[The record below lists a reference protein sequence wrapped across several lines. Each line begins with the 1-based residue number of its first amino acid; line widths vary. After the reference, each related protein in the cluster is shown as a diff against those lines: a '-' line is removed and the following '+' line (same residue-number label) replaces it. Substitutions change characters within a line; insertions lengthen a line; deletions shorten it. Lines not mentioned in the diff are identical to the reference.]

1 MAFKS
6 LDSSFF
12 THNRELAAAGLQGG
26 LLVVPGYKAMQKT
39 NDEEFRFVQESNMW
53 YLTGI
58 EFPDWWLILD
68 GTTNKSWLVEPTID
82 DRHRLFTESLAVED
96 AKKRSGIETVI
107 NRDQAMDLL
116 RRHAR
121 THPLVYTVG
130 HSPYVDYFEFALNP
144 AVSEMRSILD
154 RIFTKIQ
161 DFRPE
166 LAKLR
171 AVKQP
176 IEIAMMQ
183 QSIDLTVVTLQNVK
197 EEIASYKNEYHIEA
211 ELGYRFGMSGG
222 HHGFDPIVASGANA
236 TVAHYFQNNA
246 PLKKGTFVMLDV
258 GANLG
263 GYPADITRTF
273 AYGKPTKR
281 MMAIHDA
288 VRTVQAEIIALI
300 RPGLLVEEY
309 HRRSDE
315 IIKKKMVE
323 LGLLGSLTDD
333 DGYRRFMPHAL
344 SHGLGVDVHD
354 SLGKP
359 KEFLPGMVLT
369 VEPGIYLQNEGIGVR
384 IEDDILV
391 TEKGNKN
398 MSAKLSTAL

>member
-1 MAFKS
+1 MAVKS
-6 LDSSFF
+6 LDASFF
-12 THNRELAAAGLQGG
+12 VRNREVAAANLQGG

-53 YLTGI
+53 YLSGI

-68 GTTNKSWLVEPTID
+68 GQTGKSWLVEPTID
-82 DRHRLFTESLAVED
+82 DRHRLFTESLAIED
-96 AKKRSGIETVI
+96 AKKRSGIEHVI
-107 NRDQAMDLL
+107 TRDQAMDML

-130 HSPYVDYFEFALNP
+130 HSQYVDYFEFALNP
-144 AVSEMRSILD
+144 AVTEMRSLLD

-176 IEIAMMQ
+176 IELTMMQ
-183 QSIDLTVVTLQNVK
+183 QSIDLTVTTLQDIK
-197 EEIASYKNEYHIEA
+197 EKLPLYKNEYHIEA
-211 ELGYRFGMSGG
+211 ELGYGFGMNGG
-222 HHGFDPIVASGANA
+222 RHGFDPIVASGSNA
-236 TVAHYFQNNA
+236 TVAHYFQNNS

-258 GANLG
+258 GANVG

-281 MMAIHDA
+281 MSMIHDA
-288 VRTVQAEIIALI
+288 VRTVQSEIVELI
-300 RPGLLVEEY
+300 HPGLLVEEY
-309 HRRSDE
+309 HRLSDE

-323 LGLLGSLTDD
+323 LGLLSSMADE

-391 TEKGNKN
+391 TDNGHKN
-398 MSAKLSTAL
+398 MSAKLSTAF